1 MQVAR
6 IIRRFCEIAFLYY
19 KDIKSLD
26 FWLFKL
32 KSRLFLYLKWGKS
45 TKSDCRF
52 FFEKS
57 ASR

>member
-26 FWLFKL
+26 F
-32 KSRLFLYLKWGKS
+32 SHS
-45 TKSDCRF
+45 N
-52 FFEKS
+52 
-57 ASR
+57 